1 MGKEFLKFCKVEI
14 EKREIHYYR
23 MAIAASDVNA
33 L

>member
-1 MGKEFLKFCKVEI
+1 MGKEFLKFGKVEI
-14 EKREIHYYR
+14 EKREFHYYR